1 MSLLKFTDYGIY
13 CEKGDFFI
21 DPLKPVKK
29 ALITHG
35 HSDHARPNS
44 KYYLAHHDSIPV
56 LKLRLGSH
64 IKVQGISYAE
74 VKQINNVK
82 VSFHPA
88 GHILGSSQIK
98 VTDGKETWVISG
110 DYKLEDDGISTPFE
124 PVKCTHFIT
133 ESTFGLPVYNW
144 ENQEVIF
151 NKINHWWQKNQ
162 QEGKTSVLFAYA
174 LGKAQRLIKGLDKS
188 LGEVF
193 LHGAV
198 WNVVESDKKNY
209 KFDINIHPI
218 TKDTP
223 PAKFKQQIIVAPPS
237 AFGSPWMRKFN
248 PYTTGIASGWMAIR
262 GMKRR
267 RAVDTGFVMSDHAD
281 WKGLLK
287 AVKES
292 EAENIFVTH
301 GYTDIFSKY
310 LQEQGYNSQVVA
322 THSIRTDTD
331 QDDL

>member
-29 ALITHG
+29 ALITHA

-44 KYYLAHHDSIPV
+44 SYYLSHYNSIPV
-56 LKLRLGSH
+56 LKLRLGNH
-64 IKVQGISYAE
+64 IKVDGTNYGDKIYMNG
-74 VKQINNVK
+74 VQI
-82 VSFHPA
+82 SFHPA

-98 VTDGKETWVISG
+98 ISDGKESWVVSG
-110 DYKLEDDGISTPFE
+110 DYKLENDGISTPFE
-124 PVKCTHFIT
+124 PIKCSHFIT

-144 ENQEVIF
+144 ESQESIF
-151 NKINHWWQKNQ
+151 KDINNWWLKNQ

-198 WNVVESDKKNY
+198 SNIIDSDKKNY
-209 KFDINIHPI
+209 NFDINVNPI
-218 TKDTP
+218 NKDTP
-223 PAKFKQQIIVAPPS
+223 QATFKKQLIVAPPS
-237 AFGSPWMRKFN
+237 AFGSPWMRKFS

-287 AVKES
+287 AVNDS

-301 GYTDIFSKY
+301 GYADIFSKY
-310 LQEQGYNSQVVA
+310 LQELGYNSNVVA
-322 THSIRTDTD
+322 THTNRTDAD